1 MATGKKT
8 FIFYSDWINMIREMP
23 NEDAGALLKHVL
35 SYVNDEDPET
45 DNLLVKMAFGHMKPL
60 LKADLDKWDK
70 IRETRRQSGSKGGKA
85 KAKQMLAN
93 AKQVEAVNDNVNV
106 NVNVNDNKNV
116 NDSFKKEYSQ
126 EVLQTFDECLNLF
139 PLHLHPKTKSIKNNW
154 LDTVE
159 KLIRIEKIPP
169 DKIIEIVKKTR
180 SDDFWSK
187 NFLALPKLRKKNKD
201 GIMNIVVF
209 NERIKN
215 ETNKRTNSTG
225 ADPDELAEL
234 YAAKFAKFNQGK

>member
-1 MATGKKT
+1 MLKPTKRKAFNFLRSYFDVMNELQTD
-8 FIFYSDWINMIREMP
+8 SDKLNFLTSIINKQF
-23 NEDAGALLKHVL
+23 L
-35 SYVNDEDPET
+35 DEDPKDLNFIVNLCYESQRHQIEQSVKGWKRATSET
-45 DNLLVKMAFGHMKPL
+45 LGTTPPTPSGTTPPTNPKEEEEKGEEEEEVKEK
-60 LKADLDKWDK
+60 
-70 IRETRRQSGSKGGKA
+70 
-85 KAKQMLAN
+85 
-93 AKQVEAVNDNVNV
+93 V
-106 NVNVNDNKNV
+106 
-116 NDSFKKEYSQ
+116 KKEYSQ